1 MKPFMSNIKQLK
13 CSLLSKQELALFA
26 ATILWGITFLVIHI
40 AVRYSGP
47 LFFVGFRFTVASL
60 ICGAIFWRS
69 MKGITVY
76 EIFAGMAVGLGMFL
90 GYAFQAMGLQTIIS
104 SQSAFI
110 TALYIPIVPVLQ
122 WIIFKKPPRLA
133 CWVGI
138 IFAFIGLILVSGQK
152 SGRFDFSE
160 GEILTLLGALA
171 IAGEIILIGIFANK
185 VDSRRVTVLQLCFS
199 GLFSFFCMP
208 LNGES
213 IPEFS
218 WVWLSIGIGLAFMSA
233 IIQLAMNWAQ
243 KSISPT
249 RATLIYAGEPVWAG
263 IVGRLAGERL
273 SPLALL
279 GGALILIGIIVAELQ
294 PSQWRKRNKMIE
306 KID

>member
-1 MKPFMSNIKQLK
+1 MKSIKQFK
-13 CSLLSKQELALFA
+13 YPLLSKPELALFA

-47 LFFVGFRFTVASL
+47 LFFVGFRFIVASL

-69 MKGITVY
+69 IKRITVY
-76 EIFAGMAVGLGMFL
+76 EVFAGMAIGLAMFL
-90 GYAFQAMGLQTIIS
+90 GYAFQAAGLQTIIS

-110 TALYIPIVPVLQ
+110 TALYVPMVPILQ
-122 WIIFKKPPRLA
+122 WIVFKKPPRLA
-133 CWVGI
+133 CWIGI
-138 IFAFIGLILVSGQK
+138 VFAFIGLVFISGQK
-152 SGRFDFSE
+152 PGSFDFSK

-171 IAGEIILIGIFANK
+171 IAGEVILIGIFANK
-185 VDSRRVTVLQLCFS
+185 VDSRRVTIIQLFFS
-199 GLFSFFCMP
+199 GFFSFACMP
-208 LNGES
+208 LMGES

-218 WVWLSIGIGLAFMSA
+218 WVWFNIGIGLALMSA

-263 IVGRLAGERL
+263 IVGRLAGEHL

-279 GGALILIGIIVAELQ
+279 GGLLILIGIIVAELQ
-294 PSQWRKRNKMIE
+294 PSQWRKKNKAIK

>member
-1 MKPFMSNIKQLK
+1 MVNIKQSK
-13 CSLLSKQELALFA
+13 HPLLSKQELALFA

-47 LFFVGFRFTVASL
+47 LFFVGFRFIVASL
-60 ICGAIFWRS
+60 MCGAIFWRS
-69 MKGITVY
+69 MRGITVY
-76 EIFAGMAVGLGMFL
+76 EIFAGMAIGLGMFL
-90 GYAFQAMGLQTIIS
+90 GYALQAAGLQTIIS

-110 TALYIPIVPVLQ
+110 TALYVPMVPILQ
-122 WIIFKKPPRLA
+122 WIVFKKPPRLA

-138 IFAFIGLILVSGQK
+138 VFAFIGLMLISGQK
-152 SGRFDFSE
+152 FERFDFSK

-171 IAGEIILIGIFANK
+171 IAGEIMLIGFFASK
-185 VDSRRVTVLQLCFS
+185 VDSRRVTIVQLLFS
-199 GLFSFFCMP
+199 GLFSFSCMP
-208 LNGES
+208 VMGES
-213 IPEFS
+213 IPKFS
-218 WVWLSIGIGLAFMSA
+218 WVWLSIGIGLALMSA
-233 IIQLAMNWAQ
+233 IIQLTMNWAQ

-279 GGALILIGIIVAELQ
+279 GGLLILIGILVAELQ
-294 PSQWRKRNKMIE
+294 PSQWRK
-306 KID
+306 KIK

>member
-1 MKPFMSNIKQLK
+1 MINIKQLK
-13 CSLLSKQELALFA
+13 HPLLSRPELVLFS
-26 ATILWGITFLVIHI
+26 ATILWGITFLVTQI

-47 LFFVGFRFTVASL
+47 LFFVGFRFIVASL
-60 ICGAIFWRS
+60 ICGLIFGRS
-69 MKGITVY
+69 MKNTTAY
-76 EIFAGMAVGLGMFL
+76 EIFAGISIGLGMFL
-90 GYAFQAMGLQTIIS
+90 GYALQAMGLQTIMS

-110 TALYIPIVPVLQ
+110 TALYVPMVPILQ
-122 WIIFKKPPRLA
+122 WIVFKKSPRLA
-133 CWVGI
+133 SWLGI
-138 IFAFIGLILVSGQK
+138 VFAFIGLVLVSGQK
-152 SGRFDFSE
+152 FGRFDFSK

-171 IAGEIILIGIFANK
+171 IAGEVILIGVFASK
-185 VDSRRVTVLQLCFS
+185 VDSRRVTIIQLFFS

-208 LNGES
+208 FLGES

-218 WVWLSIGIGLAFMSA
+218 WVWLSIGIGLALMSA

-279 GGALILIGIIVAELQ
+279 GGLLILIGIIVAELQ
-294 PSQWRKRNKMIE
+294 PSQWLK
-306 KID
+306 KIK

>member
-1 MKPFMSNIKQLK
+1 MINIKQLK
-13 CSLLSKQELALFA
+13 HPLLSKPELALFI
-26 ATILWGITFLVIHI
+26 ATILWGITFLVIHV

-47 LFFVGFRFTVASL
+47 LFFVGFRFIVAAL

-76 EIFAGMAVGLGMFL
+76 ETFAGMAIGLGMFL
-90 GYAFQAMGLQTIIS
+90 GYALQAAGLQTIMS

-110 TALYIPIVPVLQ
+110 TALYVPIVPILQ
-122 WIIFKKPPRLA
+122 WIVFRKPPRLA
-133 CWVGI
+133 CWIGI
-138 IFAFIGLILVSGQK
+138 VFAFIGLVLISGQK
-152 SGRFDFSE
+152 PGKFDFSQ

-171 IAGEIILIGIFANK
+171 IAVEVILIGMFANK
-185 VDSRRVTVLQLCFS
+185 VDSRRVTIMQLFFS
-199 GLFSFFCMP
+199 GLLSFLCMP
-208 LNGES
+208 LMDES

-218 WVWLSIGIGLAFMSA
+218 WVWLSIGIGLALMSA

-273 SPLALL
+273 SPLALF
-279 GGALILIGIIVAELQ
+279 GGVLILIGIVVAELQ
-294 PSQWRKRNKMIE
+294 PSQWRKKDKVRKS
-306 KID
+306 

>member
-1 MKPFMSNIKQLK
+1 MVDIKELK
-13 CSLLSKQELALFA
+13 RPLLSKQELALFA

-47 LFFVGFRFTVASL
+47 FFFVGFRFTVASL
-60 ICGAIFWRS
+60 LCGAIFWRS
-69 MKGITVY
+69 MKGVTVY
-76 EIFAGMAVGLGMFL
+76 EIFAGMAIGSGMFF
-90 GYAFQAMGLQTIIS
+90 GYSLQAMGLQTIIS

-110 TALYIPIVPVLQ
+110 TALYVPIVPILQ
-122 WIIFKKPPRLA
+122 WIVFKKPPRLA
-133 CWVGI
+133 CWIGI
-138 IFAFIGLILVSGQK
+138 VFAFIGLILISGQK
-152 SGRFDFSE
+152 PGKFDFSQ

-171 IAGEIILIGIFANK
+171 IAGEVILIGIFANK
-185 VDSRRVTVLQLCFS
+185 VDSRRVTIIQLFFG
-199 GLFSFFCMP
+199 GLFSFCSMP
-208 LNGES
+208 FMGES

-218 WVWLSIGIGLAFMSA
+218 WIWVSIGIGLALMSA

-294 PSQWRKRNKMIE
+294 PSQWRKKDKIIE

>member
-1 MKPFMSNIKQLK
+1 MVNIKQLK
-13 CSLLSKQELALFA
+13 HSLLSKPELALFI

-47 LFFVGFRFTVASL
+47 LFFVGFRFVVASL

-76 EIFAGMAVGLGMFL
+76 EIFAGMAIGVGMFL
-90 GYAFQAMGLQTIIS
+90 GYALQAMGLQTIMS

-110 TALYIPIVPVLQ
+110 TALYVPIVPILQ
-122 WIIFKKPPRLA
+122 WIVFKKPPRLA
-133 CWVGI
+133 CWIGI
-138 IFAFIGLILVSGQK
+138 IFAFIGLVLISGQK
-152 SGRFDFSE
+152 PGSFDFSK

-171 IAGEIILIGIFANK
+171 IAAEVILIGIFANK
-185 VDSRRVTVLQLCFS
+185 VDSRRVTIIQLLFS

-208 LNGES
+208 LMGES

-218 WVWLSIGIGLAFMSA
+218 WVWLNIGIGLALMSA

-273 SPLALL
+273 SPLALF
-279 GGALILIGIIVAELQ
+279 GGVLILIGIVVAELQ
-294 PSQWRKRNKMIE
+294 PSQWRKKDKVRKN
-306 KID
+306 